1 MSKKDLV
8 VMELTRREAALIS
21 IIRRLGFGTLDKI
34 GVANG
39 EPTVVMA
46 TTQRV
51 DLTKADEVE
60 RAVLGG

>member
-1 MSKKDLV
+1 
-8 VMELTRREAALIS
+8 MELTRREAALIS

-60 RAVLGG
+60 RAVLG